1 MIESAAATDDLVV
14 RSAIDIDEAALTE
27 FHGRV
32 FPGWPINRIWR
43 WLYRSDTGRFP
54 LVCLDRSRVIA
65 HAGGIPFTARVG
77 SRSFTAAWFVDFSV
91 LPEYQR
97 RGVGGRLT
105 QAWMDQSELCVT
117 FCNARSMAVFLRYG
131 WTEAFPL
138 ALYSIWLRPF
148 DHRRAVA
155 MAGDGL
161 RSAGNSA
168 FASLARSWYAALAN
182 RPADLTPVDTGST
195 AGLVPQP
202 PAGDE
207 TEITARRDAEYWS
220 WRIAASP
227 DRDRYRILRG
237 AAVTMW
243 LSLSPKK
250 RVDVLWMSGSAEAI
264 RSEAPG
270 MLAALAI
277 WGLRNGYASIR
288 YRIPPTV
295 PERAFRRLGAVAT
308 RPRFAFWARDPI
320 LRERLQR
327 ADWQWHL
334 VDSDFE
340 WL

>member
-1 MIESAAATDDLVV
+1 MIESGPVADDLVV
-14 RSAIDIDEAALTE
+14 RSAIDIDGAALTE

-32 FPGWPINRIWR
+32 FPGWPISRIWR
-43 WLYRSDTGRFP
+43 WLYRSDTGGFP
-54 LVCLDRSRVIA
+54 LVCLDGSRVIA

-77 SRSFTAAWFVDFSV
+77 GRLFTAAWFVDFSV

-155 MAGDGL
+155 VAGKGL

-168 FASLARSWYAALAN
+168 FALLARGWYAALTD
-182 RPADLTPVDTGST
+182 RPADLATVGAETPAD
-195 AGLVPQP
+195 LVPQP
-202 PAGDE
+202 PAGHE

-220 WRIAASP
+220 WRVAKSP
-227 DRDRYRILRG
+227 DRERYRIYRG

-250 RVDVLWMSGSAEAI
+250 RVDVLWMSGTVEAI

-270 MLAALAI
+270 MLASLAV
-277 WGLRNGYASIR
+277 WGLRNGFVSIR
-288 YRIPPTV
+288 YRIPPAV
-295 PERAFRRLGAVAT
+295 PERAFRWLGGVAT
-308 RPRFAFWARDPI
+308 RPRFAFWTRDQV
-320 LRERLQR
+320 LRERLPG
-327 ADWQWHL
+327 ADWQWYL